1 MSFLMLAASLFVF
14 ANSTQ
19 DWRIVNDGVM
29 GGRSTAQL
37 TKASDH
43 LLWTGRISL
52 ENNGGF
58 SSVRSPQG
66 SYDLSANKG
75 ITFRFRGD
83 GRKYALNLKTTR
95 GFSPISYQYYFQTE
109 PGEWMDVRVPFE
121 EMAGTYFAEPANIA
135 PLDPS
140 RITEIGFLLYDKKAG
155 PFEASM
161 AEVGVF

>member
-1 MSFLMLAASLFVF
+1 MLTASLFVF

-66 SYDLSANKG
+66 NYDLSESEG
-75 ITFRFRGD
+75 ISFRFRGD
-83 GRKYALNLKTTR
+83 GRRYALNLKTTR
-95 GFSPISYQYYFQTE
+95 GFSPVSYQFYFQTVA
-109 PGEWMDVRVPFE
+109 GEWMDIEVPFE
-121 EMAGTYFAEPANIA
+121 DMMGTYFAEPAKVA
-135 PLDPS
+135 PLDPAQ
-140 RITEIGFLLYDKKAG
+140 IKEIGFLLYDKKAG

-161 AEVGVF
+161 AEVGTF